1 VFSRI
6 FTQKADVAQH
16 KYDLVI
22 LDSFSTRSIN
32 IKTQILPLNP
42 VVGMFGYYNR
52 SEVNR
57 VLFSFNRMNQLL
69 GYVNSET
76 EVNKVARPSMA
87 IEINNLPFVEELNL
101 LSSYIAIAL
110 GGE

>member
-1 VFSRI
+1 
-6 FTQKADVAQH
+6 
-16 KYDLVI
+16 
-22 LDSFSTRSIN
+22 
-32 IKTQILPLNP
+32 
-42 VVGMFGYYNR
+42 
-52 SEVNR
+52 
-57 VLFSFNRMNQLL
+57 MNQLL

-110 GGE
+110 GGEWAYLVYNKWGEVIDKLTKKNDKLNLVFVGSDNAKESAKL